1 MKLVFK
7 SSMAPEGLFMLNAF
21 SEILEMVGVQS
32 VEFNQDFT
40 IYDIDGEDGLKQAIK
55 DKKCPVINVTNR
67 RTNEVRILKK
77 LDKIDRPIRSKILL

>member
-1 MKLVFK
+1 
-7 SSMAPEGLFMLNAF
+7 MAPEGLFMLNAF

-67 RTNEVRILKK
+67 KTNEVRILKK
-77 LDKIDRPIRSKILL
+77 LDKINIMRSKILL